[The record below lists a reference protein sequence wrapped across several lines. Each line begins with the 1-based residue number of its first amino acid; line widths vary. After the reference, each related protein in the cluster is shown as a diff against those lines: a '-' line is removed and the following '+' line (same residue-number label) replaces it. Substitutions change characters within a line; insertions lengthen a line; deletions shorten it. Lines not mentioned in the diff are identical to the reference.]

1 MKKSYKFL
9 LPALVL
15 ALLYAGCTDSGTDP
29 LDAARDEILN
39 SPLASVAA
47 AEAVAIGDLSGDF
60 TGTLPGTE
68 EEVFTVVGEGF
79 LEQVMAAIGDYFD
92 YVWAYEEV
100 NGSPPAGVSFSADG
114 SDTSGS
120 ISADINSSTFSDST
134 NPVPYDGD
142 TYGYNGTGSLTIAPL
157 SMSAS
162 FREITKEAIK
172 LSANLSTK
180 TTAENMNYMIDDYFE
195 EYSDYTLDYSKLN
208 ANMKGAM
215 LAEFGSSSGSL
226 VYNAAASVRAGAVV
240 SSEGSGGK
248 FILSLDFRS
257 KGSVS
262 YSESGGV
269 DDTSLNLTLTIQVY
283 DNSETLQNTYTYTA
297 NDLMDLAGDDLMLSP
312 PRMMLP
318 PRMRKQQ

>member
-1 MKKSYKFL
+1 
-9 LPALVL
+9 
-15 ALLYAGCTDSGTDP
+15 
-29 LDAARDEILN
+29 
-39 SPLASVAA
+39 
-47 AEAVAIGDLSGDF
+47 
-60 TGTLPGTE
+60 
-68 EEVFTVVGEGF
+68 
-79 LEQVMAAIGDYFD
+79 MAAIGDYFD
-92 YVWAYEEV
+92 YLWALEEE
-100 NGSPPAGVSFSADG
+100 GDPLPAGVSFSADG

-120 ISADINSSTFSDST
+120 VSATITNEIFDDSDSIT
-134 NPVPYDGD
+134 DSWGD
-142 TYGYNGTGSLTIAPL
+142 TYGFNNNPDMTDDNLSISLL

-162 FREITKEAIK
+162 FREITEEAIR
-172 LSANLSTK
+172 LSADLSTK
-180 TTAENMNYMIDDYFE
+180 TTAQNMNYMIDDYFE

-240 SSEGSGGK
+240 SSAEGMGGK

-269 DDTSLNLTLTIQVY
+269 DDTSLNLTLTIEVY
-283 DNSETLQNTYTYTA
+283 NNDDELQNTYTYTA

-318 PRMRKQQ
+318 PGMRKQQ